1 MTTPEDEEMAPKTK
15 SSEETRKV
23 LVSLHANV
31 AIHSACVFMQ
41 GIAFTYL
48 SKRLGVSPT
57 VWGYLN
63 TCAAL
68 CHLVGSPIYGRF
80 GDLYGGRKALALSFL
95 SMFATCILL
104 AVADSVPMLF
114 ISRLPLVFMQVMP
127 GAHMVVADATDDAS
141 RSDAMGK
148 VGMFF
153 GIGLLIGPVL
163 GGWLSEHYSE
173 HLTCV
178 VAAVLSLLQVVLVM
192 LFVPAQMKPVS
203 QDEHRTKSA
212 GSSVFDMKEIARLCS
227 IPQVKQLLIIRCLS
241 LLPSMLLQSTFPI
254 IMASTFDMGPQDSGI
269 FMAYIGL
276 VSMLTMGVGVG
287 IITKRFTDLTI
298 LRCSTMSF
306 IVSNVFMIGASKIWH
321 MYVTVTPADVGG
333 ATMGVIMNSALTK
346 VVPAEDTGAVMGLSG
361 AMQHLVHTVA
371 PSIGGWLL
379 ENYGFPS
386 IGILAAAL
394 NTALV
399 LYLFLGNVSK
409 SFTYQKNSSGTTTI

>member
-1 MTTPEDEEMAPKTK
+1 MSASEDEDMAPKTK

-23 LVSLHANV
+23 LVSLHVNV
-31 AIHSACVFMQ
+31 ALHSACVFMQ

-48 SKRLGVSPT
+48 SKKLGVSPT

-63 TCAAL
+63 TCTAL

-95 SMFATCILL
+95 SMCATCVLL
-104 AVADSVPMLF
+104 AVADSVPKLF
-114 ISRLPLVFMQVMP
+114 ISRLPMVFMQVMP

-163 GGWLSEHYSE
+163 GGWISEHYSE
-173 HLTCV
+173 HVTCV

-192 LFVPAQMKPVS
+192 LFVPAQMKSVS
-203 QDEHRTKSA
+203 QEKHRTSS
-212 GSSVFDMKEIARLCS
+212 GSSVFDVREIARLCS
-227 IPQVKQLLIIRCLS
+227 IPQVQQLLIIRCLS
-241 LLPSMLLQSTFPI
+241 LLPGMLLQTTFPI
-254 IMASTFDMGPQDSGI
+254 IMASTFDMGPQDSGV

-276 VSMLTMGVGVG
+276 VSMLTMGLGVGV
-287 IITKRFTDLTI
+287 ITKRFSDLTI

-306 IVSNVFMIGASKIWH
+306 IVSNVFMAGATKIWH
-321 MYVTVTPADVGG
+321 LYITVTPADVGG

-346 VVPAEDTGAVMGLSG
+346 VVPPEDTGAVMGLSG

-399 LYLFLGNVSK
+399 MYLFLGNISK
-409 SFTYQKNSSGTTTI
+409 SFSYQKDSSGTTTV

>member
-1 MTTPEDEEMAPKTK
+1 MSTSGDEEMTPKTK
-15 SSEETRKV
+15 HSEETRKV
-23 LVSLHANV
+23 LVSLHVNV
-31 AIHSACVFMQ
+31 ALHSACVFMQ

-48 SKRLGVSPT
+48 SKKLDVSPT

-63 TCAAL
+63 TCTAL

-80 GDLYGGRKALALSFL
+80 GDLYGGRLALALSFL
-95 SMFATCILL
+95 SMFVTCSLL
-104 AVADSVPMLF
+104 AMADSVHMLF
-114 ISRLPLVFMQVMP
+114 ISRLPMIFMQVMP

-153 GIGLLIGPVL
+153 GIGLLIGPVS

-178 VAAVLSLLQVVLVM
+178 VAAALSLLQVVLVM
-192 LFVPAQMKPVS
+192 MFVPAQLKPVK
-203 QDEHRTKSA
+203 QDENRTKS
-212 GSSVFDMKEIARLCS
+212 GSSVFDVREIAHLCS
-227 IPQVKQLLIIRCLS
+227 IPQVQQLLTIRCLS
-241 LLPSMLLQSTFPI
+241 LFPSMLLQSTFPI
-254 IMASTFDMGPQDSGI
+254 IMASTFNMGPQDSGF

-287 IITKRFTDLTI
+287 IITKRFNDLTI
-298 LRCSTMSF
+298 LRCSTMAF
-306 IVSNVFMIGASKIWH
+306 IVSNIFMACATKIWH
-321 MYVTVTPADVGG
+321 LYLTVTPADVGG

-361 AMQHLVHTVA
+361 SMQHLVHTIA

-379 ENYGFPS
+379 EHYGFPY

-399 LYLFLGNVSK
+399 MYLFLGNISK
-409 SFTYQKNSSGTTTI
+409 SFSYQKDSSSTTMV